1 MVTMKRKKA
10 VGRNKRVKRET
21 DLKTEVV
28 ADREKG
34 MATIVTVTNPSTS
47 QIPTKE
53 TGAKRETEAGV
64 LRNPKIKKNLSTD
77 ERERIRQQW
86 LTHLLSSGLEY
97 QVFRFCVKAVRLC
110 LFVFFPHQNYGPF
123 RLIWIV

>member
-1 MVTMKRKKA
+1 MKRKRA

-34 MATIVTVTNPSTS
+34 MITIVTVTNPSTS
-47 QIPTKE
+47 QIPMKE

-110 LFVFFPHQNYGPF
+110 LFVFFSTLELWTF
-123 RLIWIV
+123 